1 MLQSKNQYAVHS
13 PFIYDFL
20 TKCLYAKYPNT
31 HKNKLRLFR
40 KVFLTSSEVIEMT
53 DRGSGSQQFSSNYRA
68 VKDMARYAGMT
79 RHKSKLINKIIGYFN
94 IKTVLE
100 LGTSVGLGS
109 LAMAVNMPNTKVE
122 TIEACP
128 NTAAFAKKQFKSL
141 DLENIKVFNYDFSFF
156 LNNISDRKQYDLIYV
171 DGHHNKEATLK
182 YFNLLQKHIHQYSV
196 IIFDD
201 IYWSK
206 DMQDAWLTIC
216 THENLKV
223 SIDLYFWG
231 IVFFNPNLSQ
241 QHYKIR
247 CFF

>member
-20 TKCLYAKYPNT
+20 VKCLYTKIPKN
-31 HKNKLRLFR
+31 HKIKLRLFR
-40 KVFLTSSEVIEMT
+40 NTILNSTEVLEVKDKGI
-53 DRGSGSQQFSSNYRA
+53 GSQLFKSSNRK
-68 VKDMARYAGMT
+68 VNEITRYAGMT
-79 RHKSKLINKIIGYFN
+79 WHQSKLMNKLIHYLN
-94 IKTVLE
+94 VKTVLE

-109 LAMAVNMPNTKVE
+109 LAMSVNRPNTAVE
-122 TIEACP
+122 TIEGCP
-128 NTAAFAKKQFKSL
+128 NTSSFARKQFKIL
-141 DLENIKVFNYDFSFF
+141 DLDNVKVFNYDFSFF
-156 LNNISDRKQYDLIYV
+156 LNNISERKEYDLIYL
-171 DGHHNKEATLK
+171 DGHHQKAATLE

-196 IIFDD
+196 VILDD

-206 DMQDAWLTIC
+206 GMQEAWEIIC
-216 THENLKV
+216 NHENVKV

-231 IVFFNPNLSQ
+231 IVFFNPNLSK